1 MPWIVKLDKES
12 DWIGRYQLEYLKRR
26 GNRNALIGFICDNG
40 KTPVEGSQ
48 VIGADGDPA
57 GRITSSRFSTR
68 LGRAIG
74 IAWVPADMSEEGTRI
89 DISDPTG
96 ARIPAVVTHKA
107 FYDPDGERLRS

>member
-1 MPWIVKLDKES
+1 M
-12 DWIGRYQLEYLKRR
+12 
-26 GNRNALIGFICDNG
+26 
-40 KTPVEGSQ
+40 
-48 VIGADGDPA
+48 IGADGDPA
-57 GRITSSRFSTR
+57 GRITSSRFSKR

-74 IAWVPADMSEEGTRI
+74 IAWVPVASSEEGTRI